1 MAASISETPQITRDT
16 VPMKMLLLMICL
28 AATTVFAAEPPPVIA
43 SMERSVSPLVVIHG
57 EHRPPVSL
65 TERMSQLNINAVSI
79 AVVRDRKLD
88 WARAYG
94 FADKERKI
102 AATPDTLFQA
112 GSISKPL
119 AALAALKL
127 VDAGRLDLDR
137 NVNDYLKSW
146 KLPDNEFTVSH
157 KVTVRNILNHTAGLT
172 VWGFPGYSRDTKMPS
187 TVEVLD
193 GKGNTPA
200 IRVWKQPDLSWRYS
214 GGGYTILQL
223 LLSDQSGVSF
233 PVLMHDSVLK
243 PLQMTHSTYQQPL
256 PDVLHAMAAS
266 GYDRSGKKVEGDWHV
281 YPEMAAAGLWTTPRD
296 LAKYVIA
303 IQNSNL
309 GASHLLSPQLL
320 HTMLTPG
327 MNDHGLGPVITAD
340 RLRFGHGGADDG
352 FQAEVTGFLDGRGGV
367 VVMANSDNGGR
378 IASELILTLA
388 TLYGWPGIKADEHI
402 VVDVP
407 LSALDSLAGNYAIP
421 SGNDDG
427 KTEDLSITRENA
439 TLVVTFKGTRE
450 MTLLPESD
458 RKFFDRDSG
467 RHVEFSIDDKA
478 AVVDLGGGQRG
489 IRHH

>member
-1 MAASISETPQITRDT
+1 
-16 VPMKMLLLMICL
+16 
-28 AATTVFAAEPPPVIA
+28 
-43 SMERSVSPLVVIHG
+43 
-57 EHRPPVSL
+57 
-65 TERMSQLNINAVSI
+65 
-79 AVVRDRKLD
+79 
-88 WARAYG
+88 
-94 FADKERKI
+94 
-102 AATPDTLFQA
+102 
-112 GSISKPL
+112 
-119 AALAALKL
+119 
-127 VDAGRLDLDR
+127 
-137 NVNDYLKSW
+137 
-146 KLPDNEFTVSH
+146 
-157 KVTVRNILNHTAGLT
+157 
-172 VWGFPGYSRDTKMPS
+172 
-187 TVEVLD
+187 
-193 GKGNTPA
+193 
-200 IRVWKQPDLSWRYS
+200 
-214 GGGYTILQL
+214 
-223 LLSDQSGVSF
+223 
-233 PVLMHDSVLK
+233 
-243 PLQMTHSTYQQPL
+243 
-256 PDVLHAMAAS
+256 MAAS

-303 IQNSNL
+303 VQNSNL